1 MLPKGFTMSHHK
13 QRDPYTLKLLTQS
26 EKVKG
31 TEQDTQRE
39 RERET
44 NPNPK
49 LLFKIGSN
57 WSFMLP
63 SNQDEG
69 KQVTSRSP
77 NPTPSFYG

>member
-1 MLPKGFTMSHHK
+1 MYMLPKGLAIAHHK
-13 QRDPYTLKLLTQS
+13 QRDPYILKLLTQT

-31 TEQDTQRE
+31 TEQKRE

-49 LLFKIGSN
+49 LLFKTGSN

-63 SNQDEG
+63 SNKDKG
-69 KQVTSRSP
+69 KQVTSRTP
-77 NPTPSFYG
+77 NPTPSF